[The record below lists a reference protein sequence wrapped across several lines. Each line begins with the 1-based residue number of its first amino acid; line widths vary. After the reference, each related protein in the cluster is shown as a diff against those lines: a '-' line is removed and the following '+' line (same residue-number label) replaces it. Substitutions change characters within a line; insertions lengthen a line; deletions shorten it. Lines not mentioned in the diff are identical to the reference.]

1 ALDEAQLKLRE
12 VSPGGGLSRP
22 EFRGTAFREVSQSLR
37 QVASNQDANPGQVA
51 SANLMLASAEAGLA
65 GPIASETTSML
76 NDASRLIGQIRSI
89 AIERGAATS
98 TATVLASY
106 NPAPEIDEID
116 RAIRDTQAELEIA
129 REDLEALR

>member
-1 ALDEAQLKLRE
+1 
-12 VSPGGGLSRP
+12 
-22 EFRGTAFREVSQSLR
+22 
-37 QVASNQDANPGQVA
+37 
-51 SANLMLASAEAGLA
+51 
-65 GPIASETTSML
+65 ASETTSML

-129 REDLEALR
+129 REDLEALRQRIESLRAEAAAELEEARGLRAAEADMRNEALGLDDI